1 MINGRKVTNSTMTAE
16 QRLLEA
22 QLAVQEAEA
31 ALMEARAAQTD
42 EDCAQSLQLALAI
55 ANSDDIMAMVPHDRT
70 SCSDD
75 DPSNAYPNRSGN
87 YRCARCMLLA
97 VVSASSPEVL
107 PRFKLSMNLT
117 FSAVDFQSKYFPDLV

>member
-1 MINGRKVTNSTMTAE
+1 MTNRFNACNNIATAE

-22 QLAVQEAEA
+22 QLAVQKAQAELADAKA
-31 ALMEARAAQTD
+31 AKDA

-55 ANSDDIMAMVPHDRT
+55 ANSDDIMAMIPHDRT

-75 DPSNAYPNRSGN
+75 DPSNAYPNRAGT

-97 VVSASSPEVL
+97 VLSASSPEVL
-107 PRFKLSMNLT
+107 SRFKLSMSLT
-117 FSAVDFQSKYFPDLV
+117 FSAVDI